1 LDPLLRLINVKKH
14 IPVGGGMF
22 QRSSEVVLAVDGVTL
37 DVNQGDIIGLVG
49 ESGCGKTTLARTILR
64 LTDPTSGNIFF
75 NGRDISSTD
84 KKEMKEIRRDMQI
97 IFQNPFASLNPR
109 RTIEQILAQPI
120 LNYRGA
126 SNDIRKKVRTL
137 LQMVGLTPP
146 ESFMDRYPHE
156 LSGGQRQRVGVA
168 RGIALEPRLVIADE
182 PVSALDMSVRAQ
194 ILNLLKDIKE
204 ELDLTIM
211 FVTHDLSVVRSL
223 CNRVAVMYLGKLVE
237 VASTVELFEKP
248 AHPYTKALLSSI
260 PIPNPTSAR
269 SRRVQVLTGEVPSS
283 ITPPSGCR
291 FHPRCPIHSPDC
303 SRMEPKMVGL
313 SATHEVACCSWGY
326 QV

>member
-1 LDPLLRLINVKKH
+1 LIDVKKH
-14 IPVGGGMF
+14 IPVGGGIF
-22 QRSSEVVLAVDGVTL
+22 QGSKEVVLAVDGVTL

-64 LTDPTSGNIFF
+64 LTKPTSGKIIFD
-75 NGRDISSTD
+75 GRDISSAN
-84 KKEMKEIRRDMQI
+84 KREVRELRREMQI

-109 RTIEQILAQPI
+109 RTIEQILAQPL
-120 LNYRGA
+120 LNYKRG
-126 SNDIRKKVRTL
+126 SIDVRQRVVTL
-137 LQMVGLTPP
+137 LNMAGLTPP

-194 ILNLLKDIKE
+194 ILNLIKGIKKELK
-204 ELDLTIM
+204 LTII

-237 VASTVELFEKP
+237 VATTVELFENP
-248 AHPYTKALLSSI
+248 LHPYTKALLSCI

-269 SRRVQVLTGEVPSS
+269 SRQIQVLTGDVPSS
-283 ITPPSGCR
+283 VSPPSGCR
-291 FHPRCPIHSPDC
+291 FHPRCPVSSPDC
-303 SRMEPKMVGL
+303 SKIEPRLVRL
-313 SATHEVACCSWGY
+313 SEIHEVACHQYG
-326 QV
+326 